1 MTELVNHAVLTA
13 HRARVAAAMNFQEF
27 QEAQLDLLD
36 FMIATLDREETEQR
50 ALANYSAKYDDWA
63 DK

>member
-1 MTELVNHAVLTA
+1 
-13 HRARVAAAMNFQEF
+13 MNFQEF